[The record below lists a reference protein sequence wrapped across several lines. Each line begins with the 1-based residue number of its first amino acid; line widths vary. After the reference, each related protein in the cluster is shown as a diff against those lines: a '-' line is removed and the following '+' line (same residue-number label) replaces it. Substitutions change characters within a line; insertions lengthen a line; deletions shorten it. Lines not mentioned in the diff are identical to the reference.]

1 MASHYEMLSAD
12 MLRVG
17 GRSWAHSAT
26 KCESTRHE
34 HVATLWLKQIM
45 CQNIANINRA
55 YAAGEVDEHVASH
68 KRATSQPT
76 EIYADDSD
84 EWMEERTSE
93 TKQDETG

>member
-1 MASHYEMLSAD
+1 
-12 MLRVG
+12 
-17 GRSWAHSAT
+17 
-26 KCESTRHE
+26 
-34 HVATLWLKQIM
+34 M

-55 YAAGEVDEHVASH
+55 YAAGEVDEHVASY